1 MKKIRVLWIVGA
13 AVYAAVFACL
23 FELGQRS
30 AYVWSLMEDQASV
43 KDVLSGDWEM
53 ILIAVILGLI
63 LGGVTCLM
71 ALKVR
76 AFWEIRIGKNKV
88 RISALVIL
96 LLVDLLSVGYLGYE
110 AYARSC
116 RYHEER
122 DQIASV
128 RALLAQQKRIF
139 HAGGEIAGPDGAVH
153 RYTNSREAFQ
163 QCLDRGVCFVE
174 LDFRFTTDGEMACI
188 HKWHE
193 DFVKADGTLAGEA
206 VSLEEFL
213 QGKIQGCLTP
223 MTVED
228 VAAAMREHPDLYIVV
243 DLKGE
248 DVIRGYRILA
258 KRYPDLITRMIP
270 QFYHATQFNYLHNLG
285 YRAMIFTLYRSGDW
299 ELTESALNSFTMRQ
313 MLVGVTMGTYRV
325 GDGSLVRQVLKTR
338 QPVYIHTVD
347 DPALAQEL
355 YDMGVS
361 AVYTNMIS

>member
-1 MKKIRVLWIVGA
+1 M
-13 AVYAAVFACL
+13 
-23 FELGQRS
+23 
-30 AYVWSLMEDQASV
+30 
-43 KDVLSGDWEM
+43 
-53 ILIAVILGLI
+53 
-63 LGGVTCLM
+63 
-71 ALKVR
+71 
-76 AFWEIRIGKNKV
+76 
-88 RISALVIL
+88 RISALAL
-96 LLVDLLSVGYLGYE
+96 MLAVDLLAVGYLGTD
-110 AYARSC
+110 AYVRLR
-116 RYHEER
+116 RYREER
-122 DQIASV
+122 DQIVSV
-128 RALLAQQKRIF
+128 RTLLAEQKRIF
-139 HAGGEIAGPDGAVH
+139 HAGGEIVGPDGVVH
-153 RYTNSREAFQ
+153 RYTNSKEAFA

-188 HKWHE
+188 HKWNE
-193 DFVKADGTLAGEA
+193 DFVKADGTLAEDA

-213 QGKIQGCLTP
+213 QGKIQGCLSP

-248 DVIRGYRILA
+248 DVIRGYRMLA

-361 AVYTNMIS
+361 AVYTNVIS

>member
-1 MKKIRVLWIVGA
+1 MKKFRVLWIVGA

-30 AYVWSLMEDQASV
+30 AYVWSLMEDKASV
-43 KDVLSGDWEM
+43 KEVLSGDWEM
-53 ILIAVILGLI
+53 VLIAVILGLI

-71 ALKVR
+71 AVKVR
-76 AFWEIRIGKNKV
+76 AFWEIRIGKKKV

-96 LLVDLLSVGYLGYE
+96 LLVDLLAVGYLGYE
-110 AYARSC
+110 AYARSR

-122 DQIASV
+122 DDGQLEGV
-128 RALLAQQKRIF
+128 RDT
-139 HAGGEIAGPDGAVH
+139 HAEYIPELFLDEAEKIVGPDGVVH

-299 ELTESALNSFTMRQ
+299 ELTERCGRCWWESRWEPTGWAMEAWSGRCSKPDSRFTSTPWM
-313 MLVGVTMGTYRV
+313 
-325 GDGSLVRQVLKTR
+325 TR
-338 QPVYIHTVD
+338 RWHRSCMTWAYQR
-347 DPALAQEL
+347 
-355 YDMGVS
+355 
-361 AVYTNMIS
+361 YTRM